1 MLVWGKKLRI
11 IFIALEPVGWV
22 LVRFLR
28 KIVKRI
34 LSRNYYYLRSLYH
47 ENKILEEQLADLVFR
62 EARRK
67 R

>member
-1 MLVWGKKLRI
+1 MLVWGEKLRI

-34 LSRNYYYLRSLYH
+34 LSRNYCYLRSLYH
-47 ENKILEEQLADLVFR
+47 ENKILEEQLGDLVFR